1 VNKLFKKPSNQSI
14 NELRGELAR
23 AHIIISLISIIAI
36 AVLMLGMDKQIII
49 DPKLSIICI
58 GLLVIVLLNSISTS
72 LALSIRKKINLY
84 SNPITCKNE
93 A

>member
-1 VNKLFKKPSNQSI
+1 MNKLFKKPSSQSI

-36 AVLMLGMDKQIII
+36 AVLILGMDKQIII

-58 GLLVIVLLNSISTS
+58 GLLVIILLNSISTS
-72 LALSIRKKINLY
+72 LALSSHKK
-84 SNPITCKNE
+84 
-93 A
+93 